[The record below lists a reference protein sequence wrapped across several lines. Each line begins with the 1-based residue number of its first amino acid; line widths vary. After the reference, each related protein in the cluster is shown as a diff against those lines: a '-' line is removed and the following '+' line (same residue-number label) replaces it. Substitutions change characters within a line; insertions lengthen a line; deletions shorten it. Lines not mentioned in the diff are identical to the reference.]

1 MSAQTLTLTYQAA
14 EIDRIT
20 DPYWIRIEP
29 VGQEPETAT
38 VSDAAN
44 LLDALYQIDPCTES
58 EDQGQL
64 VEQED
69 YAPTVAATI
78 DLSYCDQAYDGSVEM
93 DIRIIRSHL
102 AEPYRLQL
110 QGGELIQTLQ
120 VSEQVTRTLAISGP
134 TTLDYPVVGG
144 FACSPEPLARVGN
157 TLLFE
162 ADLDGQTLRATY
174 QTRYA
179 LATIKVLGVDGQ
191 PGECRALAFH
201 HGLVADEI
209 LTPPEAEQ
217 VDRSLC
223 PSTSYESPESE
234 DEVTC
239 YQEVVVH
246 RVCSCSKHE
255 IETLRYEE
263 IVPCPGEMHCANNET
278 RCMHLVGTAS
288 ATTYVSC
295 GDQDRSGD
303 FDGNLSDPEFYFDK
317 CCEWPRRGLPQCVT
331 EHRTYRGERQL
342 IHGPEHY
349 RGLYGALTRIVP
361 VSPPGGICGDWTI
374 EQRLMGNNCCDG
386 VDPLVW
392 DTDTSPETMPP
403 STRVLVAVL
412 GGGRFPVTWTV
423 SGRGFWLDPAHTTRS
438 VIAGSQVWLYADA
451 DACGCCDIT
460 ATDGCTRVQGLVRCT
475 VGRWQVLG
483 DFSPIYAYKPDEHG
497 FFQEPVNGYSGAIA
511 GSGDR
516 YAGRYRLS
524 DSGTGDP
531 GGGWTWSTWTVYS
544 APDGRSGHWARCFPG
559 PAGTAIDPIVGVFE
573 IDTIHH
579 YDEIPEHRGCDVFL
593 RTAWILDRLYVH
605 EWVC

>member
-1 MSAQTLTLTYQAA
+1 MSAHTLTIQYQAA
-14 EIDRIT
+14 EIDRLT
-20 DPYWIRIEP
+20 DPYWIRLEP

-58 EDQGQL
+58 EDQGDL

-93 DIRIIRSHL
+93 DIRIIRSHR

-120 VSEQVTRTLAISGP
+120 VSEQVTRTLEISGP
-134 TTLDYPVVGG
+134 TTLDYPVVSG
-144 FACSPEPLARVGN
+144 FACSPEPLKRVGN
-157 TLLFE
+157 TLLFDP
-162 ADLDGQTLRATY
+162 ALDGQTLRATY
-174 QTRYA
+174 RTHYD
-179 LATIKVLGVDGQ
+179 LATIKVLGVEGQ
-191 PGECRALAFH
+191 PGECRTLAFH
-201 HGLVADEI
+201 HGLVADET

-246 RVCSCSKHE
+246 RVCSCSLHE
-255 IETLRYEE
+255 VETLRYEE

-317 CCEWPRRGLPQCVT
+317 CCEWPTGPLPTCVT
-331 EHRTYRGERQL
+331 RHRTYRGGKAL

-386 VDPLVW
+386 VEPLAPDV
-392 DTDTSPETMPP
+392 SINPEVVAP
-403 STRVLVAVL
+403 STTVTVGVL
-412 GGGRFPVTWTV
+412 GGGKYPYQWLVL
-423 SGRGFWLDPAHTTRS
+423 GEGFWFNGPSKRITTGGPT
-438 VIAGSQVWLYADA
+438 VHLVADS
-451 DACGCCDIT
+451 DACGT
-460 ATDGCTRVQGLVRCT
+460 ATISVTDGCSTTQFEIRCTQGRWILKGSVNAREYYLDAIPELYACVTNSYYTETTIRSTQVQG
-475 VGRWQVLG
+475 GRMMSEMGANPDPASPATMPKVSGNLC
-483 DFSPIYAYKPDEHG
+483 SPIPIIPNRTVLD
-497 FFQEPVNGYSGAIA
+497 PVFATFSWIA
-511 GSGDR
+511 VIS
-516 YAGRYRLS
+516 
-524 DSGTGDP
+524 TEWV
-531 GGGWTWSTWTVYS
+531 GGGFDAYRVY
-544 APDGRSGHWARCFPG
+544 F
-559 PAGTAIDPIVGVFE
+559 TQ
-573 IDTIHH
+573 
-579 YDEIPEHRGCDVFL
+579 PENSSLYFYEWGC
-593 RTAWILDRLYVH
+593 
-605 EWVC
+605 